1 MRVIL
6 DRDDIEEAIVAY
18 IKDKILPYGDTREV
32 HVVQERKVSAKIT
45 FGDDL
50 PERTEPLPGLVDEE
64 E

>member
-18 IKDKILPYGDTREV
+18 IKDKILPHGDTREV